1 MRALGILLAAAAV
14 ALALL
19 AVAPGAG
26 ACAGPCQVA
35 DYDGDGINDWADN
48 CPLASNISQR
58 DTDQDTPPA
67 VIAVTQPAGA
77 PINPIV
83 SFDSALRVY
92 PQTPY
97 QAGQPLPSDMP
108 PDKGGDACDDDDDGD
123 GVKDRRKNG
132 KPPDNCPLTPNP
144 DQADADG
151 DGVGDAC
158 DDTTTAT
165 AAPASAP
172 AAPAAPAR
180 VSVRTPRAVRFDEI
194 ALGITV
200 PVSCTARC
208 QVAGELVLDRHA
220 ARRLRLAK
228 GVGSLVVGR
237 GSAFLEARGT
247 TYLFVKVPARSVRRL
262 ARAFRRIRPVLRLSA
277 QGAVV
282 SQRRITLHR

>member
-1 MRALGILLAAAAV
+1 MRALGTLIAAIAV
-14 ALALL
+14 AVALL

-48 CPLASNISQR
+48 CPLSSNISQR
-58 DTDQDTPPA
+58 DTDKDTPPA
-67 VIAVTQPAGA
+67 LVEVKQPSGA
-77 PINPIV
+77 PVNPVV
-83 SFDSALRVY
+83 SFDSATRVY

-97 QAGQPLPSDMP
+97 QAGQPLPTDMP

-123 GVKDRRKNG
+123 GVKDRRRNG

-158 DDTTTAT
+158 DDAN
-165 AAPASAP
+165 AVA
-172 AAPAAPAR
+172 AAPAASPAPGAPAR
-180 VSVRTPRAVRFDEI
+180 VRTRPPRALRFGEM

-208 QVAGELVLDRHA
+208 QVAGELVLDRHT
-220 ARRLRLAK
+220 ARRLRLAR
-228 GVGSLVVGR
+228 GLRSLVVGR
-237 GSAFLEARGT
+237 GSAFLDGRGT
-247 TYLFVKVPARSVRRL
+247 TYLFVKVPARSLRRL

-282 SQRRITLHR
+282 STRRITLRR